1 MFTIFA
7 PLINST
13 TMDEDIRDFLSQIEI
28 ERMELKS
35 SLFEISFLMKV
46 KQNADLTRQLDRI
59 LDRLNYLEKLE
70 KEIRKRI

>member
-1 MFTIFA
+1 MFTIFV
-7 PLINST
+7 PLINNT
-13 TMDEDIRDFLSQIEI
+13 TMDDDIRDFLSQIEM

-35 SLFEISFLMKV
+35 SLFEISFLMKA
-46 KQNADLTRQLDRI
+46 KHNTDLTRYLDRI